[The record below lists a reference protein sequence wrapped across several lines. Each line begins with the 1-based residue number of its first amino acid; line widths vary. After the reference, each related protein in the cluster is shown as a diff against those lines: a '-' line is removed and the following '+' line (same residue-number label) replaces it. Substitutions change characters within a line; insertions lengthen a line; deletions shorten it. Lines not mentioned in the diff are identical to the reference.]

1 MLDKINTG
9 ESCLLLGTQMIA
21 KGHHFPNITLVGV
34 VNADMGLFSPDFRGQ
49 EQMAQT
55 ITQVCGRAGR
65 ASQPGEVV
73 IQSRHASHTI
83 LHNLVNRSY
92 NDFAKI
98 LLQERH
104 IADMPP
110 FSQLALIKAQG
121 KRLDT
126 ALNFLKKVTILSN
139 EVNVQFDHQVNSIG
153 PIPAPI
159 EKRAGMFRSQL
170 ILKTKKKS
178 TLQQFVLIL
187 VSKIET
193 LRVPPS
199 VRWSVDIDPIE
210 LM

>member
-21 KGHHFPNITLVGV
+21 KGHHFPNITLVAI

-55 ITQVCGRAGR
+55 ITQVSGRAGR
-65 ASQPGEVV
+65 ASQLGEVV

-83 LHNLVNRSY
+83 LQNLVNSSY
-92 NDFAKI
+92 NDFATV
-98 LLQERH
+98 LLHERR

-110 FSQLALIKAQG
+110 FSQLAIIKAQG

-126 ALNFLKKVTILSN
+126 ALNFLKKVSVLSGEIN
-139 EVNVQFDHQVNSIG
+139 SQFNYQVNSIG
-153 PIPAPI
+153 PIPSPI
-159 EKRAGMFRSQL
+159 EKRAGMFRSQI

-178 TLQQFVLIL
+178 TLQQFMLIL

-193 LRVPPS
+193 LRTPS
-199 VRWSVDIDPIE
+199 GVRWSIDIDPVE